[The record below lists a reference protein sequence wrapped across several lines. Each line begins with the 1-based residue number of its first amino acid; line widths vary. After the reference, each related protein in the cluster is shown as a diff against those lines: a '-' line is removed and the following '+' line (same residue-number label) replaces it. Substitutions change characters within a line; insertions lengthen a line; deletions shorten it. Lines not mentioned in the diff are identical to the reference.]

1 MTIVKKNV
9 SSEKVI
15 GLAADRLASEVT
27 SMRAKSDSAIGV
39 FNATVKNL
47 ESINAELR
55 VSADRARQF
64 AAVAIERAEEAE
76 RKIAENNSVCQK
88 IYEIIGQPV
97 AAAA

>member
-1 MTIVKKNV
+1 MTIIKKNV

-15 GLAADRLASEVT
+15 NLATDRLANEVS
-27 SMRAKSDSAIGV
+27 SMRIKSDSAIGV
-39 FNATVKNL
+39 FNSTVKNL

-64 AAVAIERAEEAE
+64 AALATEKAEEAE

-88 IYEIIGQPV
+88 IYEIIGQPQ
-97 AAAA
+97 AA

>member
-1 MTIVKKNV
+1 MTIIKKNV

-15 GLAADRLASEVT
+15 NLATDRLASEV
-27 SMRAKSDSAIGV
+27 SNMRVKSDSAIGV

-64 AAVAIERAEEAE
+64 AALATEKAEEAE
-76 RKIAENNSVCQK
+76 RKIAENSSVCQK
-88 IYEIIGQPV
+88 IYEIIGQPQ
-97 AAAA
+97 AA

>member
-1 MTIVKKNV
+1 MTIIKKNV

-15 GLAADRLASEVT
+15 NLATDTLANEVT
-27 SMRAKSDSAIGV
+27 SMRVKSDSAINV

-64 AAVAIERAEEAE
+64 AALATEKADEAE

-88 IYEIIGQPV
+88 IYEIIGHPQV
-97 AAAA
+97 A

>member
-1 MTIVKKNV
+1 MTVIKKNV
-9 SSEKVI
+9 SSEKMI
-15 GLAADRLASEVT
+15 NLATDRLASEV
-27 SMRAKSDSAIGV
+27 SNMRVKSDSAIGV

-64 AAVAIERAEEAE
+64 AALATEKAEEAE

-88 IYEIIGQPV
+88 IYEIIGQPQ
-97 AAAA
+97 AA